1 MGRQSLFAKAATAI
15 VTMKVFLLLALGA
28 SQINGQRSTPDG
40 MGSGSG
46 MGSGYGMGGGS
57 GYGMGGS
64 GYGGWGMGG
73 GSGFGGGWGG
83 ECCPTKK
90 IWGLGKKDG
99 IYDLVMD
106 GEMVEAMMNG
116 GMGSGMGG
124 GYGMGSGMRS
134 TPGGMGPSSGGP
146 SSGENMRST
155 PDMGS
160 GYGMGNGYGM
170 GSGFGM
176 GMGYG
181 GMDMDMSDMEWPHR
195 CRRSCVYQKRDSKDN
210 RMYCMAR
217 SEYGESMCLRED
229 YDGEKPINVSGYGSE
244 DDFGYGMGGSGSGM
258 DYGSTDA
265 GMGSMEPMA
274 EPAA

>member
-1 MGRQSLFAKAATAI
+1 MGRQSLFAKAATAN
-15 VTMKVFLLLALGA
+15 VAMKVFLLLALGA

-106 GEMVEAMMNG
+106 GEMVEAMMN
-116 GMGSGMGG
+116 
-124 GYGMGSGMRS
+124 
-134 TPGGMGPSSGGP
+134 PG
-146 SSGENMRST
+146 
-155 PDMGS
+155 MGS
-160 GYGMGNGYGM
+160 GYGIGSGYGM

-181 GMDMDMSDMEWPHR
+181 GMDMDMSDMEWPRR

-217 SEYGESMCLRED
+217 S
-229 YDGEKPINVSGYGSE
+229 
-244 DDFGYGMGGSGSGM
+244 
-258 DYGSTDA
+258 
-265 GMGSMEPMA
+265 
-274 EPAA
+274 